1 MNVLFQH
8 DFFTKISQAFLFL
21 QKITLEN
28 FQSQNKKSDEDD
40 QHLPIIEYSYLTE
53 LRLLDVHDDYI
64 EQSLFHSKSVLPNNI
79 FLSVQYDSIQS
90 ITNHFTREQTRINSV
105 KIKHYFLA
113 GLGQQHL
120 SKDFYQYFPNLQSYN
135 FSLTT

>member
-79 FLSVQYDSIQS
+79 FLSVQYDSIQ
-90 ITNHFTREQTRINSV
+90 T
-105 KIKHYFLA
+105 